1 MSNKR
6 RTLSGK
12 FKAKV
17 AIDAIRG
24 VKTSA
29 QLASEHKVH
38 VNQISTWKKTLS
50 SEAET
55 LFSKEKK
62 GNIKTEDEI
71 TAPLY
76 EEIGRLK
83 VENDW
88 LKKNS

>member
-1 MSNKR
+1 MSSKR
-6 RTLSGK
+6 RTLTNK

-17 AIDAIRG
+17 GLDAIRG

-38 VNQISTWKKTLS
+38 ANQISTWKKVIT
-50 SEAET
+50 SEAES
-55 LFSKEKK
+55 LFSKDKESKS
-62 GNIKTEDEI
+62 KTEEEI
-71 TAPLY
+71 SAPLY

-83 VENDW
+83 MENDW